1 MKCAVHSEA
10 DAVGFCRNC
19 GKPMCP
25 ACVRPVRDV
34 LYCEDCLA
42 SIVGQPGAA
51 APVGAAPAASTAF
64 GSAEGASQVPY
75 SSGPPTASSSGAASS
90 PVLAFFLGFLPGLG
104 AFYNEQYGKGMIFL
118 AVFLALFIAGV
129 NGAMS
134 GGAQAALWLC
144 ISALWIYMPID
155 ALRTA
160 QAKRAGQALS
170 DPLDNFSRQR
180 PIGPI
185 LLIGAGILLLLN
197 NFEWFQWFRF
207 WEYFWPLLL
216 IGIGVLMFRN
226 RMDRRP

>member
-1 MKCAVHSEA
+1 MKCAVHSEV
-10 DAVGFCRNC
+10 DATGYCRNC

-42 SIVGQPGAA
+42 TILGHPAPAPAQPPADPLPPH
-51 APVGAAPAASTAF
+51 APVAALPPAPA
-64 GSAEGASQVPY
+64 VPPGV
-75 SSGPPTASSSGAASS
+75 GPN

-104 AFYNEQYGKGMIFL
+104 AFYNEQYGKGMIHLAIFL
-118 AVFLALFIAGV
+118 VLFIAGV

-134 GGAQAALWLC
+134 GGAEAALWIC
-144 ISALWIYMPID
+144 VAALWIYMPVD

-160 QAKRAGQALS
+160 QAKRAGLTLS
-170 DPLDNFSRQR
+170 DPLDNLAKNR
-180 PIGPI
+180 PVGPI
-185 LLIGAGILLLLN
+185 LLIGAGVLLLLN

-207 WEYFWPLLL
+207 WEFFWPLLL
-216 IGIGVLMFRN
+216 IGVGVLMFRN